1 MGFDKHVS
9 AAGLI
14 LLLALALIAFINS
27 PDESRLSDWQVQAVQ
42 YAVLEDSYNA
52 ALDSQVDWRDI
63 ALPVD
68 WYREF
73 EPEQSVALRFIWPD
87 DRIEQQTVL
96 LTHSARQFSVWLD
109 GERVYKPDRPKHEGR
124 VFTGAHWFSVD
135 RDRQPQASTVTLIA
149 PTTQNGSATIGRLYF
164 GPAEPL
170 IEFGERYNFIKHTLS
185 SLIVYTMLLSVL
197 FVFGLWVLRPL
208 DSIYL
213 WYSLAVVTWAIYS
226 YGHIPQALLFDV
238 RQWDW
243 FRLTALHFWP
253 VLVVVFCNRF
263 TNRPQPIIESLLA
276 LYAACTSAL
285 TLFLSREQF
294 FLFAD
299 QAWPA
304 LSYLIGFYASWI
316 MLRATFLLRAPN
328 VIWMTV
334 CGMLI
339 MLLSLHDIA
348 VIAHWIE
355 PWRGVLLHY
364 SAALLV
370 FVFTSIL
377 LQRFVDAFGVAEA
390 LNKELSGQVAQK
402 SSEIAQQLAELR
414 QLEREKALAE
424 ERARLMRDMHD
435 GIGGEL
441 GSLRA
446 ALEQRKIDDHSLRDN
461 LTAIHDELYLMVQSL
476 DTFGDDL
483 GIALGQIR
491 PRLEERVTSA
501 GMKFVFNIGRL
512 PMTLN
517 TSSAVVSNVVRIIQ
531 EAVTNAVR
539 HSDAGSVEIRV
550 EETSSC
556 LLFMVIDDGDGL
568 GDDRSSVQ
576 TGNGL
581 RNMDQRANR
590 VGGTLQTIASE
601 RGTRIVLSLPWDVLS
616 TGAPHQRNNE
626 RNNDTGKRLV

>member
-1 MGFDKHVS
+1 MGFYKHVG

-14 LLLALALIAFINS
+14 LLLALGLIAFINS
-27 PDESRLSDWQVQAVQ
+27 PDETRLAGWQVQAPQ
-42 YAVLEDSYNA
+42 YAVLESGYNA
-52 ALDSQVDWRDI
+52 THVFDSQVDWRDVS
-63 ALPVD
+63 LPVD
-68 WYREF
+68 WYRELA
-73 EPEQSVALRFIWPD
+73 PEQSVALRFALRD
-87 DRIEQQTVL
+87 DGIDQQTVL

-109 GERVYKPDRPKHEGR
+109 QERVFKPGRPNHEGR
-124 VFTGAHWFSVD
+124 VFTGAHWFIID
-135 RDRQPQASTVTLIA
+135 RDRQPQASSVTLILPA
-149 PTTQNGSATIGRLYF
+149 TQSGSATVGRLYV
-164 GPAEPL
+164 GPAEL
-170 IEFGERYNFIKHTLS
+170 LVEFGERYNFVKHTLS
-185 SLIVYTMLLSVL
+185 ALIVYTMLLSVL

-213 WYSLAVVTWAIYS
+213 WYSLAVVAWAIYS
-226 YGHIPQALLFDV
+226 YGHIPRSLPFDV

-243 FRLTALHFWP
+243 LRLTALHFWP

-263 TNRPQPIIESLLA
+263 TNRPQPFIESLLA
-276 LYAACTSAL
+276 LYAACTSIL
-285 TLFLSREQF
+285 TLVLSREQF

-299 QAWPA
+299 AAWPS

-390 LNKELSGQVAQK
+390 LNEELSGQVAQK
-402 SSEIAQQLAELR
+402 SSEIAHQLTAMR

-424 ERARLMRDMHD
+424 ERARLMRDMHA

-446 ALEQRKIDDHSLRDN
+446 ALEQRKMDDHSLRDN
-461 LTAIHDELYLMVQSL
+461 LTTIHDELYLMVQSL

-501 GMKFVFNIGRL
+501 GMKFVFSIGRL
-512 PMTLN
+512 PMVLN
-517 TSSAVVSNVVRIIQ
+517 TSSTVVSNVVRIIQ

-539 HSDAGSVEIRV
+539 HSDADSVEIRV
-550 EETSSC
+550 EEAPGC
-556 LLFMVIDDGDGL
+556 LVLMVIDDGRGL
-568 GDDRSSVQ
+568 GAGRSSPQ
-576 TGNGL
+576 AGKGL
-581 RNMDQRANR
+581 RNMEQRANR
-590 VGGTLQTIASE
+590 LGGTLQTSASE
-601 RGTRIVLSLPWDVLS
+601 RGTRIVLSLPWDELS
-616 TGAPHQRNNE
+616 TGAPYQRNN
-626 RNNDTGKRLV
+626 DAGKRSV